1 MTDLRDSALERLLHE
16 PVETPVSEDVGTLGE
31 WFSEGFISELLT
43 ASMAALGEHMDR
55 PAAEDL
61 ALVLVR
67 MFCSGYVSGYYEASS
82 PDQAGVCI
90 IGNRDTG

>member
-1 MTDLRDSALERLLHE
+1 MAEVRDMDLGRLLGE
-16 PVETPVSEDVGTLGE
+16 QVEVNAGVDVGTLGD
-31 WFSEGFISELLT
+31 WFKEEFVVELLK

-61 ALVLVR
+61 SLVLVR
-67 MFCSGYVSGYYEASS
+67 MFASGYVSGYYEALY
-82 PDQAGVCI
+82 PGEMGVYA